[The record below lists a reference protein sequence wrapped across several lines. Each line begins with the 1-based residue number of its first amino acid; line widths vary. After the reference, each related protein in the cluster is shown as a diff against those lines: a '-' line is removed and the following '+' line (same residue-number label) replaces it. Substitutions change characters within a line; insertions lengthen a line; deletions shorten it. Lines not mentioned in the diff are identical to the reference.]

1 MTCPHPLDPL
11 CVAVMLRLSSGST
24 SKEMLACDLEIC
36 RDVLRSRLER
46 LMMLGA
52 IERSDATGEYSLL
65 PEAHRIIMD
74 VSSTGLNRSVELRS
88 SREEASYH
96 TRLQR
101 LKQDPLFE
109 GLPADEL
116 DLLARV
122 SRTQSL
128 APGEVLLLEGDK
140 CRALYIVDQG
150 TVRLSKS
157 SSSSAYGF
165 GREQTIRLMVPGD
178 SFNEVPVFDD
188 GPNPVTAE
196 AIEESFVIVVPKRE
210 VQALVERSPE
220 FAGLIIKIMAQ
231 RLRHMLAMIEDVSMR
246 DVTGRVA
253 KILLQVQQPSVG
265 VGAGVTNGRR
275 LTQREIAEMAGTARE
290 VVARALKKMERTG
303 AVSVQRGNVRILDP
317 ELLQSFT

>member
-11 CVAVMLRLSSGST
+11 CVAVMLRLSSGSA
-24 SKEMLACDLEIC
+24 SREMLASDLDVGA
-36 RDVLRSRLER
+36 DVLRGRIER
-46 LMMLGA
+46 LSMLGA
-52 IERSDATGEYSLL
+52 IRRSDTTDEYTLL
-65 PEAHRIIMD
+65 PEAHRIIID
-74 VSSTGLNRSVELRS
+74 ITETGLNRNGQRRS
-88 SREEASYH
+88 SREESSYR
-96 TRLQR
+96 TRLHR

-109 GLPADEL
+109 TLPADEL
-116 DLLARV
+116 EVLARV
-122 SRTQSL
+122 SRTQCL
-128 APGEVLLLEGDK
+128 APGEVLLLEGDE
-140 CRALYIVDQG
+140 CRALYIVDRG

-196 AIEESFVIVVPKRE
+196 AVEESSVIVVPKRE

-220 FAGLIIKIMAQ
+220 FAGVIIKIMAQ

-253 KILLQVQQPSVG
+253 KILLQVQQPSAG
-265 VGAGVTNGRR
+265 VGAGVTTGRR

-303 AVSVQRGNVRILDP
+303 AVSVQRGNVQILDS